1 MQITSNTHSYSVH
14 TNDKATKQQDSY
26 NAAAYRSVVEEEE
39 VKTYSVFDDFLQD
52 ILVTN
57 ATQLQSTLMQDTL
70 KQKVNEYAQVMLQKS
85 GDMPQNELEKFK
97 SSFKEK
103 YDNALYAREIHD
115 KYADEIFDHSL
126 LDAMDKTKML

>member
-1 MQITSNTHSYSVH
+1 MQITSNSHSYSVY
-14 TNDKATKQQDSY
+14 TNDKATKQQDYY
-26 NAAAYRSVVEEEE
+26 NAVGYQSVLEEI
-39 VKTYSVFDDFLQD
+39 KTYSVFDDFLQD
-52 ILVTN
+52 VLATN

-85 GDMPQNELEKFK
+85 GDMPQNELERFK
-97 SSFKEK
+97 SSFQEK

-115 KYADEIFDHSL
+115 KYADKIFDHSL

>member
-57 ATQLQSTLMQDTL
+57 ATQLQSTLMQI
-70 KQKVNEYAQVMLQKS
+70 
-85 GDMPQNELEKFK
+85 P
-97 SSFKEK
+97 
-103 YDNALYAREIHD
+103 
-115 KYADEIFDHSL
+115 
-126 LDAMDKTKML
+126 